1 MSAARPI
8 VTQLEFDIQVHV
20 TVAQLLGL
28 KKNVAKVREGRT
40 RQMLGREHSDILI
53 REIVSSTSPRY

>member
-8 VTQLEFDIQVHV
+8 VAQLEFDIQVHV

-28 KKNVAKVREGRT
+28 KKNVTKVREGT
-40 RQMLGREHSDILI
+40 RQMVG
-53 REIVSSTSPRY
+53 